1 MSAVL
6 ELPTL
11 EKSIVIDDINE
22 KSIIFALEER
32 KHAVFFDVSWETY
45 EDLLELFPKRRNPKL
60 MYDRGMLEIMPLPE
74 HEIPIFAI
82 YSLVDIFALAM
93 EVETHC
99 IGASTLKRR
108 DLKHG
113 FEPDCAFYFGKSADL
128 MRDKDVI
135 DLHNDPTPDLV
146 IEIDVTHSSLGKFEL
161 FAEVGI
167 KEIWLFE
174 GKMLKILCLEKKNY
188 QETSDS
194 RLLPNVTSQIITEFA
209 LENRKIGRI
218 QWHKKVTAWA
228 KNNLKKQ

>member
-1 MSAVL
+1 MPAVL

-11 EKSIVIDDINE
+11 ERSIVIDEFDE

-60 MYDRGMLEIMPLPE
+60 LYDRGLLEIMPLPE

-82 YSLVDIFALAM
+82 YSLVDIFALVM
-93 EVETHC
+93 EIETHC

-113 FEPDCAFYFGKSADL
+113 FEPDCTFYFGKAADS
-128 MRDKDVI
+128 MRDKDII
-135 DLHNDPTPDLV
+135 DLHNDPAPDLA

-161 FAEVGI
+161 YAEVGI
-167 KEIWLFE
+167 KEVWLFE
-174 GKMLKILCLEKKNY
+174 GKKLKILW
-188 QETSDS
+188 
-194 RLLPNVTSQIITEFA
+194 
-209 LENRKIGRI
+209 LENRKTGHIE
-218 QWHKKVTAWA
+218 WHKKVLSWA
-228 KNNLKKQ
+228 QNNLKR

>member
-1 MSAVL
+1 MSIVL

-11 EKSIVIDDINE
+11 EQSIAVDEISE

-32 KHAVFFDVSWETY
+32 KHAVFFDVSWQTY
-45 EDLLELFPKRRNPKL
+45 EDLLEMFPKRRNPKL
-60 MYDRGMLEIMPLPE
+60 LYDRGMLEVMPLPE

-82 YSLVDIFALAM
+82 YSLVDIFALVM
-93 EVETHC
+93 EIETHC

-113 FEPDCAFYFGKSADL
+113 FEPDCTFYFDEAADL

-135 DLHNDPTPDLV
+135 DLHNNPAPDLA

-161 FAEVGI
+161 YAEVGI

-174 GKMLKILCLEKKNY
+174 GKKLKILCLENKIY
-188 QETSDS
+188 QEKLSS
-194 RLLPNVTSQIITEFA
+194 SLLPGVTSEIITEFA
-209 LENRKIGRI
+209 LENRKIGHI
-218 QWHKKVTAWA
+218 KWHKKVGDWA
-228 KNNLKKQ
+228 QKNLKK

>member
-6 ELPTL
+6 ELPML
-11 EKSIVIDDINE
+11 DQSIVMDEINE

-60 MYDRGMLEIMPLPE
+60 LYDQGMLEIMPLPE

-82 YSLVDIFALAM
+82 YSLVDIFALVM
-93 EVETHC
+93 EIETHC
-99 IGASTLKRR
+99 IGASTLRRR

-113 FEPDCAFYFGKSADL
+113 FEPDCTFYFGDAANL

-135 DLHNDPTPDLV
+135 DLQINPAPDLA

-161 FAEVGI
+161 YAEVGI

-174 GKMLKILCLEKKNY
+174 GKKLKILCLENKTY
-188 QETSDS
+188 QEKQESY
-194 RLLPNVTSQIITEFA
+194 LLPNVTSEIITEFA
-209 LENRKIGRI
+209 LENRTTGRL
-218 QWHKKVTAWA
+218 QWHQKVMAWA
-228 KNNLKKQ
+228 QTNLKK